1 MQLHLVHWNSSR
13 FSSFSEAASQDKGL
27 AVLGVFLDT
36 NGSTTP
42 NPDLGMVT
50 EKMKD
55 IKYKNSTAALGGSI
69 NVQNMLPSG

>member
-36 NGSTTP
+36 EGCTVP
-42 NPDLGMVT
+42 NSDLGKVT
-50 EKMKD
+50 ERMKD
-55 IKYKNSTAALGGSI
+55 IKYKNSTAPLDGSI
-69 NVQNMLPSG
+69 DVQNLLPSG